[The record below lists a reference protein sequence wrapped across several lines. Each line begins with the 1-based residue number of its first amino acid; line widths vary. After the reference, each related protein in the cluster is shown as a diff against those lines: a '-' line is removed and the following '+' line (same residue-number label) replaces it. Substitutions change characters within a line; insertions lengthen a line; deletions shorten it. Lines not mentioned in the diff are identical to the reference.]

1 MKKQYLNKVKQLQKI
16 AGLLKED
23 DYSDDDNDSEESSD
37 SESEDTD
44 AMGGI
49 NEKSIDPNKRKVYIK
64 AAIEMAQSY
73 AKRGYTQDEAVK
85 DAAQG
90 IKNVYGYELTDVD
103 RQAVKHFVP
112 VHGNFK

>member
-1 MKKQYLNKVKQLQKI
+1 MKKQYLNEVKQLQKI

-23 DYSDDDNDSEESSD
+23 DYSIPQNASSG
-37 SESEDTD
+37 DTRK
-44 AMGGI
+44 MGGI

-90 IKNVYGYELTDVD
+90 IKNVYGYELTDID

-112 VHGNFK
+112 VHGSFK

>member
-1 MKKQYLNKVKQLQKI
+1 MKKQYLNEVKQLQKI

-23 DYSDDDNDSEESSD
+23 ADYE
-37 SESEDTD
+37 SESGDT
-44 AMGGI
+44 ATMGNI
-49 NEKSIDPNKRKVYIK
+49 NEEGVDFNKRKVYIK
-64 AAIEMAQSY
+64 AAIEMAQAY
-73 AKRGYTQDEAVK
+73 ARRGYTQDEAVK

-90 IKNVYGYELTDVD
+90 IKNVYGYELTDID

>member
-1 MKKQYLNKVKQLQKI
+1 MKKQYLNEVKQFQKI

-23 DYSDDDNDSEESSD
+23 DYSDDNNDAEESSD

-49 NEKSIDPNKRKVYIK
+49 NEKVDPIKRKVYIK

-90 IKNVYGYELTDVD
+90 IKNVYGYELTDID

-112 VHGNFK
+112 MHGSFK

>member
-1 MKKQYLNKVKQLQKI
+1 MKKQYLNEVKQLQKI

-49 NEKSIDPNKRKVYIK
+49 NEKVDPNKRKVYIK

-112 VHGNFK
+112 MHGSFK